1 MGGVSLPGTPNELLS
16 FDTWRSA
23 ARFFPKALG
32 FLD

>member
-1 MGGVSLPGTPNELLS
+1 MGGVSLPGPPNELLS
-16 FDTWRSA
+16 FDTGRSA